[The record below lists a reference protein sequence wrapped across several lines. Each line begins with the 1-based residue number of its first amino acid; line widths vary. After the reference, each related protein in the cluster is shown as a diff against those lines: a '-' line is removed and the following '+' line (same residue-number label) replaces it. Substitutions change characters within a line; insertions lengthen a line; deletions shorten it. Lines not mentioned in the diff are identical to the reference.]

1 MPIRHAILPA
11 LVLLAVSCS
20 PTEVAEGSA
29 DLRRC
34 NEMADDGIEIG
45 FLMELAERAG
55 IPSDAVAGF
64 LTSDTYTRNAKA
76 WDWALCLGAYG
87 WECVGSEG
95 VGTTNVTPPSSCRS
109 PGDTNRLTAE
119 NPHL

>member
-1 MPIRHAILPA
+1 MRYRGRVIAAALAIA
-11 LVLLAVSCS
+11 SCS

-34 NEMADDGIEIG
+34 NDMAAEGIEIG
-45 FLMELAERAG
+45 FLMDLAERAG
-55 IPSDAVAGF
+55 IHSDAVAGF
-64 LTSDTYTRNAKA
+64 LTSATYTSNAKA
-76 WDWALCLGAYG
+76 WDWALCLGAFE

-109 PGDTNRLTAE
+109 PGSTNQLTAE
-119 NPHL
+119 NPYL